1 MVKQGKQIHPNSQLI
16 CAVPKCL
23 ARNKTPD
30 YALPL
35 SHRFLENFPFGNNFF
50 GKKAL

>member
-16 CAVPKCL
+16 C
-23 ARNKTPD
+23 KTPD